1 MNVECQYCR
10 ALHFDAEKLTSST
23 RNDKKFGMCCLQGQ
37 VQLPLLPE
45 PPATLRDLLC
55 GRSALSPHFHKH
67 IRQYNSALAFTSLGV
82 KIDHSVTGTTGVYSF
97 RVHGELCHKM
107 GSLLPENETM
117 EKSYAQ
123 LYVHDPDEALN
134 IRQRRNPACQRPI
147 MHALQDMLY
156 NVNPFIPVYQ
166 QAHRILSSKP
176 PEQHHNIAVKLHMSD
191 SADGRRYNL
200 PTANEIAAV
209 VPGHGEEDV
218 SSDRDIVLHLTGGTL
233 KRISQLNPLYDP
245 LHYVLLFPRGEQ
257 GWHKHLAL
265 RPGPNGQIRS
275 KNGNISQTCYYAYRL
290 HQHLNEPSTI
300 LQGGRLFQQWIVDGW
315 ASTEQNKLN
324 WIRNNQKT
332 LRADVY
338 SGLRDAVANADHTDL
353 NNVGQR
359 VILPS
364 SHTGSPRH
372 MFQLFQ
378 DSMAI
383 CRTYHKPDL
392 FITMTC
398 NPNWPEITSALLPGQ
413 KVEDRPDIVTRVFK
427 LKKDALLNDI

>member
-1 MNVECQYCR
+1 MNVECRYCQ

-134 IRQRRNPACQRPI
+134 IRQRRNPACQQPI

-166 QAHRILSSKP
+166 QAH
-176 PEQHHNIAVKLHMSD
+176 
-191 SADGRRYNL
+191 
-200 PTANEIAAV
+200 
-209 VPGHGEEDV
+209 
-218 SSDRDIVLHLTGGTL
+218 
-233 KRISQLNPLYDP
+233 
-245 LHYVLLFPRGEQ
+245 
-257 GWHKHLAL
+257 
-265 RPGPNGQIRS
+265 
-275 KNGNISQTCYYAYRL
+275 
-290 HQHLNEPSTI
+290 
-300 LQGGRLFQQWIVDGW
+300 
-315 ASTEQNKLN
+315 
-324 WIRNNQKT
+324 
-332 LRADVY
+332 
-338 SGLRDAVANADHTDL
+338 
-353 NNVGQR
+353 
-359 VILPS
+359 
-364 SHTGSPRH
+364 
-372 MFQLFQ
+372 
-378 DSMAI
+378 
-383 CRTYHKPDL
+383 
-392 FITMTC
+392 
-398 NPNWPEITSALLPGQ
+398 
-413 KVEDRPDIVTRVFK
+413 
-427 LKKDALLNDI
+427 